1 MESTIILTDET
12 GKTLPCNI
20 EATIAVDDVEYF
32 LLQPVDNSV
41 QIFAWEQGEDEDDEI
56 LVDIEEEE
64 LETVFSTAQA
74 VLSEQNLKLKRT
86 AYALTV
92 EGELPEFDEDE
103 VFTVDLDDESFEEY
117 QELAKFLYEEQ
128 PYSVFTALDP
138 LMFFAKLSPSGA
150 YELLSQEELEMIQ
163 PYIEEHMIDDE
174 EED

>member
-1 MESTIILTDET
+1 MDSTITLTDET
-12 GKTLPCNI
+12 GKKLPCNI
-20 EATIAVDDVEYF
+20 EATIAVDDVDYF
-32 LLQPVDNSV
+32 LLQPIDNSV
-41 QIFAWEQGEDEDDEI
+41 QIFAWEQGEDEDEEV

-86 AYALTV
+86 AFTLTV

-103 VFTVDLDDESFEEY
+103 VFTVDLDDDSFEEY
-117 QELAKFLYEEQ
+117 QELAKFLHEEQ

-138 LMFFAKLSPSGA
+138 LMFFAKLGANGA

>member
-1 MESTIILTDET
+1 MDSTITLTDET
-12 GKTLPCNI
+12 GKKLPCNI
-20 EATIAVDDVEYF
+20 EATIAVDDVDYF
-32 LLQPVDNSV
+32 LLQPIDNSV
-41 QIFAWEQGEDEDDEI
+41 QIFAWEQGEDEDDEV

-64 LETVFSTAQA
+64 LEAVFSTAQA

-86 AYALTV
+86 AYTLTV

-103 VFTVDLDDESFEEY
+103 VFTVDLDDDSFEEY
-117 QELAKFLYEEQ
+117 QELAKFLHEEQ

-138 LMFFAKLSPSGA
+138 LMFFAKLGTNGA